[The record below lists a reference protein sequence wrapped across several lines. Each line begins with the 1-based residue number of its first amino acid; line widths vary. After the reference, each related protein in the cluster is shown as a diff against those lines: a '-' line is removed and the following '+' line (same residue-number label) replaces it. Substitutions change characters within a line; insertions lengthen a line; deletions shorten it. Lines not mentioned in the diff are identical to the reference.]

1 MCGVLAAMSI
11 NVNGQQ
17 LSLDAMIERDLASWL
32 STYKMLHAA
41 PGALSSRGKD
51 RCIRRGEP
59 QTRFTVTERIGKYQ
73 NAQWNGYGVAAVM
86 KNGPGPTVLVRTEL
100 DALPVEEKTGVPYTS
115 QVKMK
120 NDAGLDVSVMHACGH
135 DIHMTSLSVQPRCLL
150 S

>member
-1 MCGVLAAMSI
+1 MRKLFFVCGVLAAAVI

-41 PGALSSRGKD
+41 PGSLIARKD
-51 RCIRRGEP
+51 RCIRRRRAA

-100 DALPVEEKTGVPYTS
+100 DALPVEEKTGVPT
-115 QVKMK
+115 Q
-120 NDAGLDVSVMHACGH
+120 A
-135 DIHMTSLSVQPRCLL
+135 R
-150 S
+150 